1 LKPNNKIGYWLIKF
15 FKENQLL
22 INVEPFDL
30 EGNLKT
36 DFVLMKSSVTED
48 GFELFKKDV
57 QGWFLYLD
65 RSVAEN
71 KFKNIS
77 RLEKG
82 LAKIRELKNR

>member
-1 LKPNNKIGYWLIKF
+1 M
-15 FKENQLL
+15 
-22 INVEPFDL
+22 
-30 EGNLKT
+30 KT

-71 KFKNIS
+71 KFENIS

>member
-1 LKPNNKIGYWLIKF
+1 
-15 FKENQLL
+15 
-22 INVEPFDL
+22 
-30 EGNLKT
+30 
-36 DFVLMKSSVTED
+36 MKSSVTED

-71 KFKNIS
+71 KFENIS
-77 RLEKG
+77 RLEKS